1 MRSLTVRLNIVR
13 ELAKRDISVEEL
25 ENILRK
31 NALNSDIEKL
41 KLMIADLI
49 QVENQKVKLSCEG
62 KLLLRLISEE

>member
-1 MRSLTVRLNIVR
+1 VRLNIVR